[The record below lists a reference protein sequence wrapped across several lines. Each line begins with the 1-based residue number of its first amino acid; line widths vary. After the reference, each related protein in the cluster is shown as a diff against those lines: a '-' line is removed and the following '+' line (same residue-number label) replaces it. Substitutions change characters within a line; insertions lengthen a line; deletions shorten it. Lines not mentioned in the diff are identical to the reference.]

1 MDKNKQKQL
10 ITEIMNEDAKDGLY
24 GKQTAVE
31 WLFHQLWEEPK
42 DKFTWYAILKEAKEM
57 EKQQIINAWMATDN
71 ELQRLAAEQYYN
83 ETYGKNT
90 NDNTTL

>member
-90 NDNTTL
+90 NDNTNL